1 MDSVWSG
8 VFVRYGKSETW
19 VFISCFCK
27 IVSIP
32 VFFRDFSTGSKCYK
46 LTFKKFCLF
55 FFFFSFFLPGSVMLA
70 MYQYTLVVQFLLS
83 QWTCCWAGWIHT
95 IIWSELAWILTG
107 VNCLSTTDVKKQE
120 MGLFSS
126 VKRNFSYSE
135 HFSTTTKK
143 YNLLNIRELNCKMEE
158 IWLRSQQ

>member
-1 MDSVWSG
+1 MANLKLEFSFPAFAKLFLFLYSSEISQRDPSATNWLLKN
-8 VFVRYGKSETW
+8 FV
-19 VFISCFCK
+19 
-27 IVSIP
+27 
-32 VFFRDFSTGSKCYK
+32 
-46 LTFKKFCLF
+46 F